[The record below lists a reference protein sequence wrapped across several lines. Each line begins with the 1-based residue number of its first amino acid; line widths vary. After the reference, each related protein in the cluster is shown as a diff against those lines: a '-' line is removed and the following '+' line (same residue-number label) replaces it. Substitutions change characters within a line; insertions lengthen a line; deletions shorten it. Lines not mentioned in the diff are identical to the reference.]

1 MSTTEVLL
9 GQVLAELDR
18 ESDLH
23 QDNHVFVRRSDSNKS
38 LLHSVFYSRE
48 NSKDDLFWGNDHSSE
63 ATTTTTRRGG
73 KLRKIPQVFRKN
85 DRFHPN
91 DPNTPFDAAEIL
103 RKLELHDTE
112 DDDDDDKNDN
122 EDDEDDED
130 WNFYGPIGSLGDV
143 EIVDDLPVEDD
154 DDDDEGE
161 NNHKDTK
168 RSKQR
173 RNTMTQN
180 NNKLLVHHKQNSV
193 GDLIRAL
200 DQQSEEHIFC
210 SKRNLFSYGAGVE
223 SDDE

>member
-18 ESDLH
+18 ESDIH

-112 DDDDDDKNDN
+112 DDDDDKNDN
-122 EDDEDDED
+122 EDDEED
-130 WNFYGPIGSLGDV
+130 WDFYGPIGSLGDD
-143 EIVDDLPVEDD
+143 EIVEDLPVEDD
-154 DDDDEGE
+154 DDDEGE
-161 NNHKDTK
+161 NNRKNTK

-173 RNTMTQN
+173 RNIMTQ